1 MTGGSPLFDGLSSV
15 VLYGVPLVLFL
26 VGLVIWLL
34 RRTDRTPPWL
44 RSVGPDRS
52 WIKTALDVVNGGLKE
67 DRWTPAIEVT
77 LARTDYA
84 LFQHHGIKADSPPI
98 FWRYRRS
105 LPEEARTLLA
115 ADRQL
120 RAAYFYASRTESD
133 RPLDLIARWR
143 RPVWRARVHSLV
155 DSVLTEIEPV
165 LPKLEAAP

>member
-1 MTGGSPLFDGLSSV
+1 MTGGGPLIDGLSSV

-26 VGLVIWLL
+26 LGLVIWLL

-52 WIKTALDVVNGGLKE
+52 WIKTALDVVDVGLRE

-84 LFQHHGIKADSPPI
+84 LFQHHGIHADAPPI

-105 LPEEARTLLA
+105 LPEEARALLA
-115 ADRQL
+115 ADRLL
-120 RAAYFYASRTESD
+120 RAAHFYAVRTESD
-133 RPLDLIARWR
+133 RPRDLIARWR
-143 RPVWRARVHSLV
+143 GPVWRARVHSLL
-155 DSVLTEIEPV
+155 DAGLTEIEPL
-165 LPKLEAAP
+165 LPTLEATP